1 MSLLGLDGFV
11 TVLVL
16 LAAWRGWRR
25 GLLATVASVA
35 GLVAGAVLGSRAA
48 AWLIRALGLDDS
60 VRVPVSIAVV
70 IGCALTA
77 SSIGGFLGQRLRS
90 RVTWRPAAVV
100 DNLAGAGFDAAA
112 VMVVV
117 WMLASAVSVVP
128 SPVSRD
134 VSASRVIRAID
145 STMPSSMDALF
156 AQLVKSLDNSGVPRV
171 FFSFGGVRA
180 PVSGSAS
187 DAVATAAAVRRAA
200 ASVVRV
206 SGEPRGCGGTVVGSG
221 FVIAPGRV
229 LTNAHVVAGLSKV
242 RVEAGDNRY
251 RLGSV
256 VFFDPDVDVA
266 VVKVDTSGWPALRM
280 SNHPPLASSTAVIGY
295 PGGGPK
301 EVVPALVIDIFR
313 ARGSDIY
320 GGGAVT
326 RSVIA
331 LRSTVRQ
338 GDSGGA
344 LVDTAGEVRGVI
356 FAVSRDDASTGYAL
370 DPAEVS
376 GAVRAAA
383 GAARTVSTGV
393 CAAHE

>member
-11 TVLVL
+11 TLLVL

-25 GLLATVASVA
+25 GLLGTTASVA

-48 AWLIRALGLDDS
+48 AWVIRALGLDDA
-60 VRVPVSIAVV
+60 VRVPVSVAVV
-70 IGCALTA
+70 VACALTA

-90 RVTWRPAAVV
+90 RVTWRPATVL
-100 DNLAGAGFDAAA
+100 DNLAGAGFEAVA

-145 STMPSSMDALF
+145 STMPASMDALF

-180 PVSGSAS
+180 PVDGSAS
-187 DAVATAAAVRRAA
+187 SAVTTAAAVRRAA

-221 FVIAPGRV
+221 FVIAANRV
-229 LTNAHVVAGLSKV
+229 LTNAHVVAGLGKV

-256 VFFDPDVDVA
+256 VYFDPDVDVA
-266 VVKVDTSGWPALRM
+266 VVKVDTSGWPALRI
-280 SNHPPLASSTAVIGY
+280 SGNPPLASSTAVIGY
-295 PGGGPK
+295 AGGGPQ
-301 EVVPALVIDIFR
+301 EVAPALVIDIFR

-320 GGGAVT
+320 GGGSVT

-331 LRSTVRQ
+331 VRSSVRQ

-344 LVDTAGEVRGVI
+344 LVDTAGVVRGVV

-370 DPAEVS
+370 APQEVG

-383 GAARTVSTGV
+383 GAATAVPTGL
-393 CAAHE
+393 CATHE